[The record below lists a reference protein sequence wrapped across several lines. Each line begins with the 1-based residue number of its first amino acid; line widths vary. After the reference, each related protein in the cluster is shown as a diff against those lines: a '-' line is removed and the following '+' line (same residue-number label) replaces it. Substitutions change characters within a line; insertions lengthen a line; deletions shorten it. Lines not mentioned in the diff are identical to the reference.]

1 MATIT
6 FQNLFM
12 QFERFSGMTA
22 TGKLAEKE
30 FFDLYS
36 KIVIQIPTS
45 NPVIRRD
52 LPDKVFLRKFTC
64 RRHSR
69 KAFKLHKEILEGNG
83 SHDTHII

>member
-1 MATIT
+1 MVA
-6 FQNLFM
+6 
-12 QFERFSGMTA
+12 MT
-22 TGKLAEKE
+22 LIFAEKE

-52 LPDKVFLRKFTC
+52 LPDKVFA
-64 RRHSR
+64 R